1 MQIRP
6 KLAVIRLLFD
16 NFVIMKNLLTTL
28 TALVCLLMCGA
39 DADAARRG
47 GREFKV
53 YGPQGGIAMDVTLPD
68 GIDPEAWTIGAMEGT
83 GAKEGTGAMEG
94 TGAKEGTGTTGRK
107 RPMVILMHGI
117 FSSGNIVPMPALAR
131 ELAKAG
137 IASIRFDFGGHW
149 RSEGEMQHMTIGNEI
164 ADALAMWEYA
174 KSLPYVSEI
183 GLLGHSQGGVVASM
197 TAGILAERGEKPAGL
212 VLIAPGSVIQDACR
226 NGRFFGAEFDP
237 ADPPE
242 YVKCFGMMK
251 LGREYILT
259 TQELDIYG
267 TAKAYTGPVRLIHG
281 SKDTI
286 VPMSC
291 SERFVETYGERSE
304 LIVVEG
310 ENHMI
315 TLRKKKTVD
324 LAVEFFRD
332 LWN

>member
-1 MQIRP
+1 MIFR
-6 KLAVIRLLFD
+6 AEFD
-16 NFVIMKNLLTTL
+16 NFVNMKNLLTTL
-28 TALVCLLMCGA
+28 TVLVCLLMGGA
-39 DADAARRG
+39 EADAARRG
-47 GREFKV
+47 GWEFKV

-68 GIDPEAWTIGAMEGT
+68 GVDPEAWTIGAMEGT
-83 GAKEGTGAMEG
+83 GAT
-94 TGAKEGTGTTGRK
+94 EGTGTTGRK
-107 RPMVILMHGI
+107 CPMVILMHGI

-197 TAGILAERGEKPAGL
+197 TAGILAERGEEPAGL

-226 NGRFFGAEFDP
+226 NGRFFGAEFNP

-291 SERFVETYGERSE
+291 SEKFVETYGERSE

>member
-28 TALVCLLMCGA
+28 TVLVCLLMGGA
-39 DADAARRG
+39 EADAARRG

-53 YGPQGGIAMDVTLPD
+53 YGPLGGIAMDVTLPD
-68 GIDPEAWTIGAMEGT
+68 GVDPEAWTIGAMEGT
-83 GAKEGTGAMEG
+83 GAKEGTG
-94 TGAKEGTGTTGRK
+94 TTGRK
-107 RPMVILMHGI
+107 CPMVILMHGI

-149 RSEGEMQHMTIGNEI
+149 RSEGEMQKMTIANEI
-164 ADALAMWEYA
+164 ADALAIWEYA

-183 GLLGHSQGGVVASM
+183 GILGHSQGGVVASM
-197 TAGILAERGEKPAGL
+197 TAGILAERGEEPAGL
-212 VLIAPGSVIQDACR
+212 ALIAPGSVVQDACR

-242 YVKCFGMMK
+242 YVKCFGIMK

-267 TAKAYTGPVRLIHG
+267 TAKTYTGPVRLIHG
-281 SKDTI
+281 SKDNI

-291 SERFVETYGERSE
+291 SERFAETYGERSE

-315 TLRKKKTVD
+315 TLRKKKTVA
-324 LAVEFFRD
+324 LAVEFFRN

>member
-1 MQIRP
+1 MIFR
-6 KLAVIRLLFD
+6 AEFD
-16 NFVIMKNLLTTL
+16 NFVNMKNLLTTL
-28 TALVCLLMCGA
+28 TVLVCLLMGGA
-39 DADAARRG
+39 EADAARRG

-53 YGPQGGIAMDVTLPD
+53 YGPLGGIAMDVTLPD
-68 GIDPEAWTIGAMEGT
+68 GVDPEAWTIGAMEGT
-83 GAKEGTGAMEG
+83 GAT
-94 TGAKEGTGTTGRK
+94 EGTGTTGRK
-107 RPMVILMHGI
+107 CPMVILMHGI

-149 RSEGEMQHMTIGNEI
+149 RSEGEMQKMTIANEI
-164 ADALAMWEYA
+164 ADALAIWEYA

-183 GLLGHSQGGVVASM
+183 GILGHSQGGVVASM
-197 TAGILAERGEKPAGL
+197 TAGILAERGEEPAGL
-212 VLIAPGSVIQDACR
+212 ALIAPGSVVQDACR

-242 YVKCFGMMK
+242 YVKCFGIMK

-267 TAKAYTGPVRLIHG
+267 TAKTYTGPVRLIHG
-281 SKDTI
+281 SKDNI
-286 VPMSC
+286 VPLSC
-291 SERFVETYGERSE
+291 SERFAETYGERSE

-315 TLRKKKTVD
+315 TLRKKKTVA

>member
-1 MQIRP
+1 MIFRSE
-6 KLAVIRLLFD
+6 FD

-28 TALVCLLMCGA
+28 TVLVCLLMGGA
-39 DADAARRG
+39 EAEAARRG

-53 YGPQGGIAMDVTLPD
+53 YGPLGGIAMDVTLPD
-68 GIDPEAWTIGAMEGT
+68 GVDPEAWTVGATEGAGTAEGT
-83 GAKEGTGAMEG
+83 GAGA
-94 TGAKEGTGTTGRK
+94 TGRK
-107 RPMVILMHGI
+107 CPMVILMHGI

-131 ELAKAG
+131 ELAEAG

-197 TAGILAERGEKPAGL
+197 TAGILAERGEEPAGL

-281 SKDTI
+281 SKDSI

-291 SERFVETYGERSE
+291 SEKFVETYGDRSE

-315 TLRKKKTVD
+315 TLKKKKTVA
-324 LAVEFFRD
+324 LAVEFFKELFSLSER
-332 LWN
+332 

>member
-1 MQIRP
+1 MIFR
-6 KLAVIRLLFD
+6 AEFD
-16 NFVIMKNLLTTL
+16 NFVNMKNLLTTL
-28 TALVCLLMCGA
+28 TVLVCLLMGGA
-39 DADAARRG
+39 EADAARRG

-53 YGPQGGIAMDVTLPD
+53 YGPLGGIAMDVTLPD
-68 GIDPEAWTIGAMEGT
+68 GVDPEAWTIGAMEET
-83 GAKEGTGAMEG
+83 GAT
-94 TGAKEGTGTTGRK
+94 EGTGTTGRK
-107 RPMVILMHGI
+107 CPMVILMHGI

-149 RSEGEMQHMTIGNEI
+149 RSEGEMQKMTIANEI
-164 ADALAMWEYA
+164 ADALAIWEYA

-183 GLLGHSQGGVVASM
+183 GILGHSQGGVVASM
-197 TAGILAERGEKPAGL
+197 TAGILAERGEEPTGL
-212 VLIAPGSVIQDACR
+212 ALIAPGSVVQDACR

-242 YVKCFGMMK
+242 YVKCFGIMK

-267 TAKAYTGPVRLIHG
+267 TAKTYTGPVRLIHG
-281 SKDTI
+281 SKDNI
-286 VPMSC
+286 VPLSC
-291 SERFVETYGERSE
+291 SERFAETYGERSE

-315 TLRKKKTVD
+315 TLRKKKTVA

>member
-1 MQIRP
+1 MIFR
-6 KLAVIRLLFD
+6 AEFD
-16 NFVIMKNLLTTL
+16 NFVNMKNLLTTL
-28 TALVCLLMCGA
+28 TVIVCLLMGGA
-39 DADAARRG
+39 EAEAARRG

-68 GIDPEAWTIGAMEGT
+68 GVDPEAWTIGAMEGT
-83 GAKEGTGAMEG
+83 GAT
-94 TGAKEGTGTTGRK
+94 EGTGTTGRK
-107 RPMVILMHGI
+107 CPMVILMHGI

-197 TAGILAERGEKPAGL
+197 TAGILAERGEEPAGL

-291 SERFVETYGERSE
+291 SEKFVETYGERSE